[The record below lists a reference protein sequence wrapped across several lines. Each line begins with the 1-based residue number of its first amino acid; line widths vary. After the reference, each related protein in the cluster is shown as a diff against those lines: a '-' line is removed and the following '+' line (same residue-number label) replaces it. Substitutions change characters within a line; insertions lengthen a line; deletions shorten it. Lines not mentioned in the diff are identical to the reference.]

1 MGNIEN
7 SSVRLLLLSPSPPP
21 FFSQWLRRP
30 CALTPWEIE
39 RLAGG
44 SESNEQEQLM
54 KRKLSNYIAKTFYEA
69 GHNLI
74 EPTKKFYK

>member
-1 MGNIEN
+1 M
-7 SSVRLLLLSPSPPP
+7 
-21 FFSQWLRRP
+21 
-30 CALTPWEIE
+30 E

-44 SESNEQEQLM
+44 FESNEQEQLV